1 MSQKAEILRPMS
13 RTVSDGPGKPLAGPL
28 SGVRVVELG
37 MMIAGPFA
45 GRILADLGAEVIKVE
60 APGNGDPL
68 RDWKHLHDGT
78 SLWWRVQSRN
88 KRVVTADLRRPE
100 GQALVR
106 ALVDKSDVLLENF
119 RPGTLERWGLDPAAL
134 RAERPELVIV
144 RVSGFGQTGP
154 YRSRTGLGAV
164 AEAMGGI
171 RYTTG
176 QPEAAPSR
184 TGVSLADE
192 VAALFA
198 VIGALA
204 GLVRRGTSGR
214 GDVVDVALY
223 EAVFALMEGAITEYS
238 YSGEVRERSGG
249 AYPGVAPSN
258 TYPTADGKFVVI
270 GGNSDEL
277 FVRLMSVIGRPDLAA
292 VPRYRTNPGRAADAA
307 LLDAAIGAW
316 SGGLDLDECLR
327 ALEAGGVPG
336 GPIYS
341 MAEIAVDPQYAA
353 RDMLLERT
361 LDDGT
366 RVVIPGI
373 VPKLS
378 EAPGWVRH
386 LGPVPLGSD
395 NDAVYGELL
404 GIDERERARLRA
416 NGII

>member
-1 MSQKAEILRPMS
+1 MDAPA
-13 RTVSDGPGKPLAGPL
+13 TDAPATGPLA
-28 SGVRVVELG
+28 GVRVVELG

-60 APGNGDPL
+60 APGKGDPL
-68 RDWKHLHDGT
+68 RDWKHLHHGT

-106 ALVDKSDVLLENF
+106 RLVEQSDVLLENF
-119 RPGTLERWGLDPAAL
+119 RPGTLERWGLDPAEL
-134 RAERPELVIV
+134 RAARPGLVVV

-154 YRSRTGLGAV
+154 YRGRTGLGAV

-176 QPEAAPSR
+176 QPEAPPSR

-204 GLVRRGTSGR
+204 GLIRRGATGR
-214 GDVVDVALY
+214 GDVVDIALY
-223 EAVFALMEGAITEYS
+223 EAVFALMEGAITEYT

-249 AYPGVAPSN
+249 SYPGVAPSN
-258 TYPTADGKFVVI
+258 TYPTADDKFVVI

-277 FVRLMSVIGRPDLAA
+277 FVRLMAVIERPDLAA
-292 VPRYRTNPGRAADAA
+292 VAGYRTNPGRAADA
-307 LLDAAIGAW
+307 DR
-316 SGGLDLDECLR
+316 LDEAISGWTTRHDLAACLA
-327 ALEAGGVPG
+327 ALEAAGVPA

-341 MAEIAVDPQYAA
+341 MADIASDPQYAA
-353 RDMLLERT
+353 REMLLERT

-366 RVVIPGI
+366 RIVVPGI
-373 VPKLS
+373 VPRLS
-378 EAPGWVRH
+378 EAPGAVRH
-386 LGPVPLGSD
+386 LGPVALGSD
-395 NDAVYGELL
+395 NDRVYGGLL
-404 GIDERERARLRA
+404 GIDADERARLRA
-416 NGII
+416 EGII

>member
-1 MSQKAEILRPMS
+1 MPALS
-13 RTVSDGPGKPLAGPL
+13 GPLA
-28 SGVRVVELG
+28 GVRVVELG

-45 GRILADLGAEVIKVE
+45 GRILADLGADVIKVE
-60 APGNGDPL
+60 APGKGDPL
-68 RDWKHLHDGT
+68 RGWKHLHGGT

-100 GQALVR
+100 GQALAR

-119 RPGTLERWGLDPAAL
+119 RPGTLERWGLDPTVL
-134 RAERPELVIV
+134 RAARPELVVV

-154 YRSRTGLGAV
+154 YRGRTGLGAV

-176 QPEAAPSR
+176 QPEAPPSR

-204 GLVRRGTSGR
+204 GLVRRAAVGR

-223 EAVFALMEGAITEYS
+223 EAVFALMEGAITEYT
-238 YSGEVRERSGG
+238 YSGEIRERSGG
-249 AYPGVAPSN
+249 SYPGVAPSN
-258 TYPTADGKFVVI
+258 TYPTADGKLVVI

-277 FVRLMSVIGRPDLAA
+277 FVRLMTVIGRSDLVAA
-292 VPRYRTNPGRAADAA
+292 SRYRTNPGRAADAA
-307 LLDAAIGAW
+307 LLDEAIAGW
-316 SGGLDLDECLR
+316 TRGQDLAGCLR
-327 ALEAGGVPG
+327 ALEAAGVPA

-341 MAEIAVDPQYAA
+341 MADIAADPQYAA

-366 RVVIPGI
+366 TVVIPGI
-373 VPKLS
+373 VPRLS
-378 EAPGWVRH
+378 EAPGAIRH
-386 LGPVPLGSD
+386 LGPVALGRD
-395 NDAVYGELL
+395 NDAVYGGLL
-404 GIDERERARLRA
+404 GIDASERERLRA
-416 NGII
+416 EGII

>member
-1 MSQKAEILRPMS
+1 MSSAPLEPPVDTPAAPAS
-13 RTVSDGPGKPLAGPL
+13 GPLA
-28 SGVRVVELG
+28 GVRVVELG

-60 APGNGDPL
+60 APGKGDPL
-68 RDWKHLHDGT
+68 RDWKHLHEGT

-88 KRVVTADLRRPE
+88 KWVVTADLRRPE

-106 ALVDKSDVLLENF
+106 RLIEQSDVLLENF
-119 RPGTLERWGLDPAAL
+119 RPGTLERWGLDPAEL
-134 RAERPELVIV
+134 RAARPGLVVV

-154 YRSRTGLGAV
+154 YRGRTGLGAV

-176 QPEAAPSR
+176 QPEAPPSR

-204 GLVRRGTSGR
+204 GLVRRGATGR
-214 GDVVDVALY
+214 GDVVDIALY
-223 EAVFALMEGAITEYS
+223 EAVFALMEGAITEYT

-249 AYPGVAPSN
+249 SYPGVAPSN
-258 TYPTADGKFVVI
+258 TYLTADKKFVVI

-277 FVRLMSVIGRPDLAA
+277 FVRLMTVIDRPDLAA
-292 VPRYRTNPGRAADAA
+292 VARYRTNPGRAADAA
-307 LLDAAIGAW
+307 LLDAAISAW
-316 SGGLDLDECLR
+316 TTGHPLAACLE
-327 ALEAGGVPG
+327 ALEAARVPA

-341 MAEIAVDPQYAA
+341 MADIAADPQYAD
-353 RDMLLERT
+353 REMLLERR

-373 VPKLS
+373 VPRLS
-378 EAPGWVRH
+378 EAPGSVRH
-386 LGPVPLGSD
+386 LGPVALGSD
-395 NDAVYGELL
+395 NERIYGDLL
-404 GIDERERARLRA
+404 GIAADERARLRA
-416 NGII
+416 EGII

>member
-1 MSQKAEILRPMS
+1 MAAAPS
-13 RTVSDGPGKPLAGPL
+13 GPLA
-28 SGVRVVELG
+28 GVRVVELG

-60 APGNGDPL
+60 SPGKGDPL

-119 RPGTLERWGLDPAAL
+119 RPGTLERWGLDPDLL
-134 RAERPELVIV
+134 RAARPELVVV
-144 RVSGFGQTGP
+144 RISGFGQTGP
-154 YRSRTGLGAV
+154 YRGRTGLGAV

-176 QPEAAPSR
+176 QPEAPPSR

-204 GLVRRGTSGR
+204 GLVRRGSAGR

-223 EAVFALMEGAITEYS
+223 EAVFALMEGAITEYT
-238 YSGEVRERSGG
+238 YSGEIRERSGG
-249 AYPGVAPSN
+249 SYPGVAPSN
-258 TYPTADGKFVVI
+258 TYLTADDKFVVI

-277 FVRLMSVIGRPDLAA
+277 FLRLMAVIARPDLAA

-307 LLDAAIGAW
+307 LLDEAIGVWTGAHE
-316 SGGLDLDECLR
+316 LDDCLR
-327 ALEAGGVPG
+327 ALEAAGVPA

-341 MAEIAVDPQYAA
+341 IADIATDPQYAA

-373 VPKLS
+373 VPRLS
-378 EAPGWVRH
+378 EVPGQVRH
-386 LGPVPLGSD
+386 LGPVALGSD

-404 GIDERERARLRA
+404 GIDVAERERLRA
-416 NGII
+416 EGVI

>member
-1 MSQKAEILRPMS
+1 MSNTPF
-13 RTVSDGPGKPLAGPL
+13 GPLA
-28 SGVRVVELG
+28 GVRVVELG

-60 APGNGDPL
+60 APGRGDPL
-68 RDWKHLHDGT
+68 RDWKHLHEGT

-106 ALVDKSDVLLENF
+106 RLIEQSDVLVENF
-119 RPGTLERWGLDPAAL
+119 RPGTLERWGLHPDVL
-134 RAERPELVIV
+134 RAERPGLVVV
-144 RVSGFGQTGP
+144 RISGFGQSGP
-154 YRSRTGLGAV
+154 YRGRTGLGAV

-176 QPEAAPSR
+176 QPEAPPSR

-204 GLVRRGTSGR
+204 GLVRRGATGR
-214 GDVVDVALY
+214 GDIVDVALY

-249 AYPGVAPSN
+249 SYPGVAPSN
-258 TYPTADGKFVVI
+258 TYPTADDKFVVI

-277 FVRLMSVIGRPDLAA
+277 FVRLMTVIDRADLSEN
-292 VPRYRTNPGRAADAA
+292 VRYRTNPGRAADAA
-307 LLDAAIGAW
+307 LLDSAIAAW
-316 SGGLDLDECLR
+316 TGGRDLAACLE
-327 ALEAGGVPG
+327 ALEAAGVPA

-341 MAEIAVDPQYAA
+341 MADISGDPQYAA

-373 VPKLS
+373 VPRMS
-378 EAPGWVRH
+378 EAPGAVGH
-386 LGPVPLGSD
+386 LGPAALGAD
-395 NDAVYGELL
+395 NDRIYGGLL
-404 GIDERERARLRA
+404 GIDVAERERLHAE
-416 NGII
+416 GVI

>member
-1 MSQKAEILRPMS
+1 
-13 RTVSDGPGKPLAGPL
+13 
-28 SGVRVVELG
+28 

-60 APGNGDPL
+60 APGKGDPL
-68 RDWKHLHDGT
+68 RDWKHLHAGT

-106 ALVDKSDVLLENF
+106 ALVEKSDVLLENF
-119 RPGTLERWGLDPAAL
+119 RPGTLERWGLDPAVL
-134 RAERPELVIV
+134 RAARPELVVV

-154 YRSRTGLGAV
+154 YRGRAGLGAV

-176 QPEAAPSR
+176 QPEAPPSR

-204 GLVRRGTSGR
+204 GLVRRGGTGR
-214 GDVVDVALY
+214 GDIVDIALY
-223 EAVFALMEGAITEYS
+223 EAIFALMEGAITEYT

-249 AYPGVAPSN
+249 SYPGVAPSN
-258 TYPTADGKFVVI
+258 TYQTADDTFVVI

-277 FVRLMSVIGRPDLAA
+277 FARLMAVIDRPDLSS
-292 VPRYRTNPGRAADAA
+292 VPRFRTNPGRAEDAA

-316 SGGLDLDECLR
+316 TSGRDLATCLS
-327 ALEAGGVPG
+327 ALEAAGVPA

-341 MAEIAVDPQYAA
+341 MADIATDPHYAA

-366 RVVIPGI
+366 RVIVPGI
-373 VPKLS
+373 VPRLS
-378 EAPGWVRH
+378 EAPGAVRH
-386 LGPVPLGSD
+386 LGPVALGSD
-395 NDAVYGELL
+395 NDAIYGELL
-404 GIDERERARLRA
+404 GIDVAERERLRTE
-416 NGII
+416 GII

>member
-1 MSQKAEILRPMS
+1 MAAAPS
-13 RTVSDGPGKPLAGPL
+13 GPLA
-28 SGVRVVELG
+28 GVRVVELG

-60 APGNGDPL
+60 APEKGDPL

-119 RPGTLERWGLDPAAL
+119 RPGTLERWGLDPDLL
-134 RAERPELVIV
+134 RAAHPKLVVV
-144 RVSGFGQTGP
+144 RISGFGQTGP
-154 YRSRTGLGAV
+154 YRGRTGLGAV

-176 QPEAAPSR
+176 QPEAPPSR

-204 GLVRRGTSGR
+204 GLVRRGSAGR

-223 EAVFALMEGAITEYS
+223 EAVFALMEGAITEYT
-238 YSGEVRERSGG
+238 YSGEIRERSGG
-249 AYPGVAPSN
+249 SYPGVAPSN
-258 TYPTADGKFVVI
+258 TYLTADHKFVVI

-277 FVRLMSVIGRPDLAA
+277 FVRLMAVIARPDLAA

-307 LLDAAIGAW
+307 LLDEAIGVW
-316 SGGLDLDECLR
+316 TGEHELVDCLR
-327 ALEAGGVPG
+327 ALEAAGVPA

-341 MAEIAVDPQYAA
+341 IRDIATDPQYAA

-373 VPKLS
+373 VPRLS
-378 EAPGWVRH
+378 EAPGQVRH
-386 LGPVPLGSD
+386 LGPVALGSD

-404 GIDERERARLRA
+404 GIDVTERERLRA
-416 NGII
+416 EGVI

>member
-1 MSQKAEILRPMS
+1 MSS
-13 RTVSDGPGKPLAGPL
+13 SSFGPLA
-28 SGVRVVELG
+28 GVRVVELG

-60 APGNGDPL
+60 SPGRGDPL
-68 RDWKHLHDGT
+68 RDWKHLHEGT

-106 ALVDKSDVLLENF
+106 RLIDQSDVLLENF
-119 RPGTLERWGLDPAAL
+119 RPGTLERWGLDPDVL
-134 RAERPELVIV
+134 RAERPGLVVV
-144 RVSGFGQTGP
+144 RISGFGQTGP
-154 YRSRTGLGAV
+154 YRGRTGLGAV

-176 QPEAAPSR
+176 QPEAPPSR

-204 GLVRRGTSGR
+204 GLVRRGATGR

-249 AYPGVAPSN
+249 SYPGVAPSN
-258 TYPTADGKFVVI
+258 TYPTADDKFVVI

-277 FVRLMSVIGRPDLAA
+277 FLRLMTVIGRPDLSETA
-292 VPRYRTNPGRAADAA
+292 RYRTNPGRAADAV
-307 LLDAAIGAW
+307 LLDAAIAAW
-316 SGGLDLDECLR
+316 TGSRDLVACLE
-327 ALEAGGVPG
+327 ALEAAGVPA

-341 MAEIAVDPQYAA
+341 MADIAGDPQYAA
-353 RDMLLERT
+353 RDMLLERR

-373 VPKLS
+373 VPRLR
-378 EAPGWVRH
+378 EAPGAVGH
-386 LGPVPLGSD
+386 LGPVTLGAD
-395 NDAVYGELL
+395 NDRIYGELL
-404 GIDERERARLRA
+404 GIDATERARLRA
-416 NGII
+416 EGII